1 MLDPPSQ
8 NVSVLE
14 IKNPSAFAFSTK
26 RREGLKGFLL
36 FIPLPGFLVPPPVLP
51 GSGSKGREL
60 GVPLS
65 APHSGAPLQDIGNM
79 FPHLL

>member
-26 RREGLKGFLL
+26 RREGLKGF
-36 FIPLPGFLVPPPVLP
+36 
-51 GSGSKGREL
+51 
-60 GVPLS
+60 
-65 APHSGAPLQDIGNM
+65 
-79 FPHLL
+79 